1 MITSILYSI
10 IIGFF
15 GLILVMMIINI
26 IVNQRAIPHY
36 SYERAL
42 RSYQKLQRKGGNQ
55 WKTTLLGLIL
65 GNIIIWVTM
74 YKSEP
79 LSIFISVLIC
89 ANVLFVVLAAN
100 EFEALRLTTK
110 RLRELESEANTPDD
124 LNGPRVEINQA
135 DREE

>member
-124 LNGPRVEINQA
+124 LNGPRVE
-135 DREE
+135 

>member
-74 YKSEP
+74 YKSEH

-110 RLRELESEANTPDD
+110 RLRELKSEANTPDD